1 MSERVPTCEHGV
13 YGDCSQCLRA
23 ENDQLRE
30 ALREIREIA
39 SAEVSSSVYRIADA
53 ALGDDCQHGYKEAG
67 GTATCPACSLG
78 DTPDE
83 PRSIIPTVPEPPAA
97 LGDDCEHGYKKAGGT
112 ATCPACL
119 VGHPR

>member
-30 ALREIREIA
+30 ALREMVRQHPCHHAEGSQRTFCACCIA
-39 SAEVSSSVYRIADA
+39 RRA
-53 ALGDDCQHGYKEAG
+53 
-67 GTATCPACSLG
+67 LG

-83 PRSIIPTVPEPPAA
+83 
-97 LGDDCEHGYKKAGGT
+97 
-112 ATCPACL
+112 
-119 VGHPR
+119 

>member
-30 ALREIREIA
+30 ALRELVGL
-39 SAEVSSSVYRIADA
+39 AEVSTEGDVFYAEQAGLDA
-53 ALGDDCQHGYKEAG
+53 EAILKR
-67 GTATCPACSLG
+67 ARRALG

-83 PRSIIPTVPEPPAA
+83 
-97 LGDDCEHGYKKAGGT
+97 
-112 ATCPACL
+112 
-119 VGHPR
+119 

>member
-53 ALGDDCQHGYKEAG
+53 ALGDDC
-67 GTATCPACSLG
+67 
-78 DTPDE
+78 
-83 PRSIIPTVPEPPAA
+83 
-97 LGDDCEHGYKKAGGT
+97 EHGYKRAGGT

-119 VGHPR
+119 VDTPDE